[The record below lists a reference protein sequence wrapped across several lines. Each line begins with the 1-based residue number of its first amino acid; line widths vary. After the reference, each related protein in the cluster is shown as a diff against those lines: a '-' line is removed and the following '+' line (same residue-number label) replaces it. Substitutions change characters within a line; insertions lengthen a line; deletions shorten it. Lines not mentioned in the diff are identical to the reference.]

1 MLPLKREHSVEVI
14 QKEDVSQYVIHLT
27 RQHEKGLSPFETL
40 VKILK
45 DRALLGGTGHIME
58 GKTAICFT
66 ESTLDALNKV
76 FKSGQARHR
85 YRPFGIM
92 IAKYL
97 AFGWDALPVIYQP
110 KADYCLLD
118 TSKRF
123 LHVTY
128 QLNSSDNADFTWER
142 EWRMPR
148 DRLPLTRGLVHVLVP
163 THAVKDRVLSL
174 LTEEENPPE
183 DPWRL
188 VVLEDL
194 DPKVETE
201 LASGEIG

>member
-1 MLPLKREHSVEVI
+1 MDVVE
-14 QKEDVSQYVIHLT
+14 KDDVSRFVIHLT
-27 RQHEKGLSPFETL
+27 RQHEGGLSPFETL

-45 DRALLGGTGHIME
+45 DQALLGGTGHIME

-85 YRPFGIM
+85 YRPFGIL

-97 AFGWDALPVIYQP
+97 AFGWGALPVIYQP
-110 KADYCLLD
+110 KTDYCLLD

-128 QLNSSDNADFTWER
+128 QLNSSDDADFTWER
-142 EWRMPR
+142 EWRMPN
-148 DRLPLTRGLVHVLVP
+148 DRLQLTRGLVQVLVP
-163 THAVKDRVLSL
+163 THAAKDRVLSL
-174 LTEEENPPE
+174 LTQAENPVH
-183 DPWRL
+183 DPWRFI
-188 VVLEDL
+188 VLEDL
-194 DPKVETE
+194 DPTVETE
-201 LASGEIG
+201 LTSSETS